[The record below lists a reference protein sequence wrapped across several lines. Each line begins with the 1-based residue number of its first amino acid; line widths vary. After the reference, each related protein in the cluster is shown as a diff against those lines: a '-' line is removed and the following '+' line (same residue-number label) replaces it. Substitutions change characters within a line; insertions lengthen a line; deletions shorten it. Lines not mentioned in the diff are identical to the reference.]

1 MANAVGVAHP
11 AEITAEHLDLLDD
24 ELGSVPVA
32 EHFGYKPDWGVPSF
46 DQLTDARA
54 ALWGDVGG
62 LLPESIR
69 VSRR

>member
-46 DQLTDARA
+46 DQLETAKA
-54 ALWGDVGG
+54 ALLGTV
-62 LLPESIR
+62 PARS
-69 VSRR
+69 